1 MERFTAEALKA
12 DRDRAVKS
20 AIKAKMPIFEIA
32 RDFGLTEAEIGALI
46 VEQNGPVKR
55 PDDIVDARE
64 APELK
69 FARR

>member
-12 DRDRAVKS
+12 ERDRAVQS

-46 VEQNGPVKR
+46 VEQNGPQKR
-55 PDDIVDARE
+55 PDDLLDATEDPRLIVG
-64 APELK
+64 
-69 FARR
+69 RR